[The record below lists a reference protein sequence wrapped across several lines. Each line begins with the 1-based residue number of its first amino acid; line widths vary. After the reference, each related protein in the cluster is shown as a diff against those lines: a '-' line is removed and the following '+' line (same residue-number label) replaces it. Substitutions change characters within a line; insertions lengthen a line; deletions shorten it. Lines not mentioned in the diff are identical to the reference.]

1 MGMGSNINCM
11 SRVKTS
17 QITYWVIAHDFST
30 SWSLALKP
38 GKSRLYNILKMVSRE
53 KYILTF
59 HLTGHTE
66 STDEHVED
74 LDDDGDEV
82 SQSCS

>member
-1 MGMGSNINCM
+1 M

-30 SWSLALKP
+30 SWSLALHQP
-38 GKSRLYNILKMVSRE
+38 GKSRLSIQYIENGLQRKD
-53 KYILTF
+53 ILTF

-74 LDDDGDEV
+74 LDDDDEV
-82 SQSCS
+82 AQSS